1 MQIDLKNINL
11 PNPAFQEA
19 HGFFVRDGKHLFRA
33 DYLPRGETAS
43 CLVLCSPFAEEKVRT
58 QRVYVSFARA
68 LASAGT
74 GAVCFDYYGDGD
86 SEGDFE
92 DARFED
98 RLLDIKAV
106 YQDACEQTG
115 ARRTAL
121 LGLRWGA
128 TLAALAA
135 EELQPDFLVLWDPV
149 VDTDKYFRDHLRSH
163 LASQMLTEGKVIRN
177 REQLIEDLKAGQ
189 VLTVEGYNLTGDF
202 FFAASQAGLV
212 SRTFARA
219 GKTLVMQVGGIAGR
233 IRPELTGLQA
243 AMKDCTL
250 QAVPREFQW
259 DKTEIWQPAP
269 PRLFEQ
275 TLNYLDEHGFFG
287 RVL

>member
-1 MQIDLKNINL
+1 MKVDLRNVNL
-11 PNPAFQEA
+11 PNLAYQEA

-33 DYLPRGETAS
+33 DYVPQGRAGS

-68 LASAGT
+68 LASAG
-74 GAVCFDYYGDGD
+74 AAAICFDYFGDGD

-92 DARFED
+92 AARLDD
-98 RLLDIKAV
+98 RLLDIKVV
-106 YQDACEQTG
+106 YRDACKRTG
-115 ARRTAL
+115 ARRTGL

-135 EELQPDFLVLWDPV
+135 EELQPDFLILWEPI

-177 REQLIEDLKAGQ
+177 REQLIEDLKAGE
-189 VLTVEGYNLTGDF
+189 VLTVEGYNVTRDF
-202 FFAASQAGLV
+202 FFAASRSGLAN
-212 SRTFARA
+212 RTFARA
-219 GKTLVMQVGGIAGR
+219 GKTLVMQIGGIAGK
-233 IRPELTGLQA
+233 IRAELTGLQA

-269 PRLFEQ
+269 PQLFEQ
-275 TLNYLDEHGFFG
+275 TLNYMDEHGFFG

>member
-1 MQIDLKNINL
+1 MQTDFKNINL

-19 HGFFVRDGKHLFRA
+19 HGFLVRDGRHLFRA
-33 DYLPRGETAS
+33 EYVPQGKIDS

-68 LASAGT
+68 VASAGA

-106 YQDACEQTG
+106 YQNACEQTG

-135 EELQPDFLVLWDPV
+135 EELQPDFLILWDPI

-163 LASQMLTEGKVIRN
+163 LASQMLTDGKVVRT
-177 REQLIEDLKAGQ
+177 REQLIEDLKAGE
-189 VLTVEGYNLTGDF
+189 VLTVEGYNLTRNF
-202 FFAASQAGLV
+202 FFAALESGLV

-219 GKTLVMQVGGIAGR
+219 GKTLVMQIGGIAGK
-233 IRPELTGLQA
+233 IRPELTGLQEA
-243 AMKDCTL
+243 LKDCIV

-275 TLNYLDEHGFFG
+275 TLNYLEKHGFFG